1 MNKLLK
7 IVVIVLLLALL
18 VVVRMFEDV
27 LFYDPLLDF
36 FKHDHSTKAL
46 PEFETVRLLVHLVF
60 RFILNTLISLIIL
73 WVVFKDGGILKIS
86 GVIYGL
92 AFVLLFALFCVLLF
106 TSEEGPHMFLF
117 YVRRF
122 LIQPLFL
129 LLLLPAFYLQ
139 KQGFGKIA
147 KK

>member
-18 VVVRMFEDV
+18 VVVRIFEDV

-73 WVVFKDGGILKIS
+73 WVVLS
-86 GVIYGL
+86 TASHLCCYL
-92 AFVLLFALFCVLLF
+92 RYFVCSYLLRKKGRIC
-106 TSEEGPHMFLF
+106 F
-117 YVRRF
+117 YSTF
-122 LIQPLFL
+122 EDS
-129 LLLLPAFYLQ
+129 
-139 KQGFGKIA
+139 
-147 KK
+147 